1 MLSVIG
7 IVCLTIFPFRFDFG
21 APQSGNPFFLGPSL
35 KHSGYRG
42 FLLNVLL
49 FVPFGFGL
57 SALLRKRGVGTGRAL
72 VLVLA
77 SGAITSYTVEFLQLY
92 IPSRDS
98 GWEDI
103 FSNTTGAVV
112 GFLLLDRWGELLLKP
127 ISIWEEKIEAWL
139 SLRRAC
145 IFLLVYLGVCFAL
158 SVPLQ
163 RETRLSNWDTT
174 PLMFVG
180 SDGTGR
186 HAWKGQIAK
195 LQLWNRSLPDES
207 ARKLTA
213 GESVPGMGNGLLAS
227 YEFTGATPYGDHQ
240 KSLPALALIS
250 SSPPQG
256 PNVLDLDGS
265 SWLSTKVPVTDLTQE
280 LKRTNQ
286 FAVRIVCTPANVAD
300 LEQFLISISQMYQ
313 ASNLFL
319 RRDQADL
326 VFWFR
331 SPLSANRS
339 SLGWRVRDVFSP
351 GEPRDILVSYD
362 GSNVS
367 LYVNGKKEPRVF
379 SLSPGAALV
388 HKLSRANAFELEGYL
403 ILYDLS
409 IFLPAGMLLGMI
421 ARQKTSQ
428 KKMGRFLLVLG
439 LLLPAVLYEFILT
452 WTSGRAIYLWEIILC
467 ISLIFLGSWL
477 INADRSDGVLL
488 RVP

>member
-1 MLSVIG
+1 
-7 IVCLTIFPFRFDFG
+7 
-21 APQSGNPFFLGPSL
+21 
-35 KHSGYRG
+35 
-42 FLLNVLL
+42 
-49 FVPFGFGL
+49 
-57 SALLRKRGVGTGRAL
+57 
-72 VLVLA
+72 
-77 SGAITSYTVEFLQLY
+77 
-92 IPSRDS
+92 
-98 GWEDI
+98 
-103 FSNTTGAVV
+103 
-112 GFLLLDRWGELLLKP
+112 
-127 ISIWEEKIEAWL
+127 
-139 SLRRAC
+139 
-145 IFLLVYLGVCFAL
+145 
-158 SVPLQ
+158 
-163 RETRLSNWDTT
+163 
-174 PLMFVG
+174 
-180 SDGTGR
+180 
-186 HAWKGQIAK
+186 
-195 LQLWNRSLPDES
+195 
-207 ARKLTA
+207 
-213 GESVPGMGNGLLAS
+213 
-227 YEFTGATPYGDHQ
+227 
-240 KSLPALALIS
+240 
-250 SSPPQG
+250 
-256 PNVLDLDGS
+256 VLDLDGS

-388 HKLSRANAFELEGYL
+388 DKLSRANAFELEGYL

-421 ARQKTSQ
+421 ARQKSSQ

-452 WTSGRAIYLWEIILC
+452 WTSGSAIYLWEIILC
-467 ISLIFLGSWL
+467 ISLMFLGSWL